1 MLPTNGSAV
10 EGQQPQLALLTLF
23 KPSTNSPG
31 LQSVNNEQI
40 DKRTFDI
47 VRAGDQLSFKMS
59 KQITP

>member
-1 MLPTNGSAV
+1 MD
-10 EGQQPQLALLTLF
+10 QLKIAQKVGVSVLKIT
-23 KPSTNSPG
+23 PSSSHSPG

-47 VRAGDQLSFKMS
+47 VNAGDQLSFNMS